1 MPGETFPVDVNWANI
16 QPVTCTDPEKE
27 NCKEYT
33 VTLKA
38 VYGDVELAS
47 KTTIQ
52 YCDRLATP
60 ECGQAITVNVNDK
73 FKLAEEP
80 AKVD

>member
-1 MPGETFPVDVNWANI
+1 MLKVNAHRVENEDHS
-16 QPVTCTDPEKE
+16 TDNPSYT
-27 NCKEYT
+27 YT
-33 VTLKA
+33 VQLRA
-38 VYGDVELAS
+38 EYGDVELAS

-60 ECGQAITVNVNDK
+60 ECGKAITVNVNDK